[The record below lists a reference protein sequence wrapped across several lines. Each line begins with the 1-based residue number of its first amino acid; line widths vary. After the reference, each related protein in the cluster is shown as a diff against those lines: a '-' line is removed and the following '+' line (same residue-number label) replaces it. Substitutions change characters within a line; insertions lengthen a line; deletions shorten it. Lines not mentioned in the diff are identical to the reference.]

1 MSEFPVSIH
10 ARRVA
15 TLSAWVVLALLTDP
29 VRAQTSAQNELN
41 TSKAVLQI
49 GASTA
54 YGLKYTG
61 TGVKVAVLDTGVN
74 SGNRDLAGRLLAGR
88 NFTVGSPNTNVADG
102 NGHGTHVAGLI
113 AANRNSTGMF
123 GVAYSAQI
131 LPVKVIAN
139 NGAGA
144 SIWVDA
150 GLRWAADQGAF
161 LANLSLGGTVA
172 TNPAAMQ
179 YAVGK
184 GMLIVA
190 AAGNAGQAQPGW
202 PARYAGQAW
211 ANGQVINVVAVDSA
225 NRIASWS
232 NRAGDAM
239 YFTLAAPGVSLTS
252 TYGTGYAAMSGTS
265 MAAPVVTGA
274 AALIKSRWT
283 YLNAK
288 DVAGILFVTATD
300 LGAVGVDPVFGRGLV
315 NVDRAMKPV
324 GEVVTAAYGGR
335 KVPIYAAST
344 GGAVNSA
351 LQRAAGVGL
360 LKVSG
365 LDTFGRDFSF
375 DLGGAVAR
383 PRPLLAEEL
392 FAFAQPEQRVGD
404 RRFSLALGN
413 AFAAAPVAHLSFM
426 ENASSVT
433 GRVSVAGGWTLAPTL
448 AAQSDKASA
457 TSLALSHSLSER
469 AELGV
474 AATQMSEHNSFL
486 GGSNTGL
493 FGLGRSTTSAA
504 ALFGRVQLAPDSVL
518 SASVSFGSTP
528 GAQGALLGTSTIAS
542 HALRATWTQ
551 RDALREGDAL
561 TVAFEQPM
569 RVHAGTLTV
578 TRMSGVDE
586 NGAPVMASGTVPMT
600 PDGRELR
607 LGFGYQMS
615 LDRRTT
621 VHVSAMLR
629 HEPGHIADAPM
640 QAAAAVRYQTK
651 F

>member
-1 MSEFPVSIH
+1 A
-10 ARRVA
+10 ARGAPAWV
-15 TLSAWVVLALLTDP
+15 LSACLASVLPADP
-29 VRAQTSAQNELN
+29 SHAQTAAAQNELN

-61 TGVKVAVLDTGVN
+61 TGVKIAVLDTGVN
-74 SGNRDLAGRLLAGR
+74 AGNRDLGGRLLAGR
-88 NFTVGSPNTNVADG
+88 NFTLGSPNTNVADG

-113 AANRNSTGMF
+113 AANRNSVGMF

-144 SIWVDA
+144 SVWVDA

-161 LANLSLGGTVA
+161 LANLSLGGSAA

-190 AAGNAGQAQPGW
+190 AAGNSGQAQPGW

-211 ANGQVINVVAVDSA
+211 AKGQVINVVAVDSA

-232 NRAGDAM
+232 NCAGDAM

-265 MAAPVVTGA
+265 MATPVVTGA

-300 LGAVGVDPVFGRGLV
+300 LGAAGVDPVFGRGLV

-324 GEVVTAAYGGR
+324 GEVATVAYGGR
-335 KVPIYAAST
+335 KVPIYATST

-351 LQRAAGVGL
+351 LQTAAGVGL

-365 LDTFGRDFSF
+365 LDAFGRDFAF

-383 PRPLLAEEL
+383 PRPLLADEL

-404 RRFSLALGN
+404 RRFSVALGN
-413 AFAAAPVAHLSFM
+413 AFASAPVAHLGFM

-433 GRVSVAGGWTLAPTL
+433 GRIALAGGWTLAPTL
-448 AAQSDKASA
+448 AAQAEKASA
-457 TSLALSHSLSER
+457 TSMALSHALTER
-469 AELGV
+469 SELGV
-474 AATQMSEHNSFL
+474 ATTQMSEHNGYL

-493 FGLGRSTTSAA
+493 FGLGRATTTAV
-504 ALFGRVQLAPDSVL
+504 ALFGRAQPAPGTVL
-518 SASVSFGSTP
+518 SASVSLGTTP
-528 GAQGALLGTSTIAS
+528 GAQGALLGTSAVAS

-551 RDALREGDAL
+551 HDVLREGDAL

-569 RVHAGTLTV
+569 RVHGGTLTV
-578 TRMSGVDE
+578 TRMTGVDE
-586 NGAPVMASGTVPMT
+586 AGAPVMASGSVPMT

-607 LGFGYQMS
+607 LGFGYQMP
-615 LDRRTT
+615 LDRRSTLQL
-621 VHVSAMLR
+621 SAMLR
-629 HEPGHIADAPM
+629 HEPGHIAGAPM
-640 QAAAAVRYQTK
+640 QAAAALRYQSR